1 MTSLDLRMAADAF
14 VAIACT
20 EAIIKPIAVRLV
32 RLVLMVIDRYAGVV
46 PDWLYRPKV

>member
-14 VAIACT
+14 AAIACT